1 MIKYTLETKELMNA
15 LKCVMKSYEP
25 KSYIPELQQLMICT
39 MHDNLILYCSI
50 NETATK
56 RTIHADFCGTD
67 FEELHICFD
76 PQKMQK
82 GLKLFKELTTTVEI
96 TDKIIL
102 MNGNKTF
109 NIDCSITKDENE
121 VSACSELFEKFEV
134 TEIVNN
140 KQLPELLQRY
150 NTIEFAISKE
160 DTRPILQGIN
170 LKENKMCAMDGYR
183 CAVSKDNS
191 ENALTINSN
200 ITIPKVVFDIL
211 KQCTKNE
218 VYYSLAIDNKHGLT
232 RIITLDEE
240 RNIVTDVVTR
250 NFAGEY
256 MPYEKAFP
264 QQFISDVTLKTK
276 PMIDDVKYLCQV
288 QDKDNKQVMCWTGKR
303 LDIKY
308 GAIDI
313 QADTIIKENNL
324 DNIYMGLNEK
334 YLLDVLQHIN
344 TDSFIL
350 KFAGAVTPMIIQT
363 IEPDSYNDVSFL
375 LCPMR
380 IKK

>member
-1 MIKYTLETKELMNA
+1 
-15 LKCVMKSYEP
+15 
-25 KSYIPELQQLMICT
+25 
-39 MHDNLILYCSI
+39 
-50 NETATK
+50 
-56 RTIHADFCGTD
+56 
-67 FEELHICFD
+67 
-76 PQKMQK
+76 
-82 GLKLFKELTTTVEI
+82 
-96 TDKIIL
+96 
-102 MNGNKTF
+102 
-109 NIDCSITKDENE
+109 
-121 VSACSELFEKFEV
+121 
-134 TEIVNN
+134 
-140 KQLPELLQRY
+140 
-150 NTIEFAISKE
+150 
-160 DTRPILQGIN
+160 
-170 LKENKMCAMDGYR
+170 
-183 CAVSKDNS
+183 
-191 ENALTINSN
+191 
-200 ITIPKVVFDIL
+200 
-211 KQCTKNE
+211 
-218 VYYSLAIDNKHGLT
+218 
-232 RIITLDEE
+232 
-240 RNIVTDVVTR
+240 
-250 NFAGEY
+250 

-313 QADTIIKENNL
+313 QVDTIIKENNL

-375 LCPMR
+375 LCSMR